1 MQRKSSAHQKAV
13 TDAHRSTAAQ
23 PAVRTAR
30 EAKPAPPASAREA
43 KPAPPASAREEK
55 SASAREEKLALP
67 PASFGNGSGE
77 TTLGGHVDRGLTLS
91 ALYDIGVLERLR
103 LEVRVRLLSDL
114 AQSLAWLHANPRLMA
129 AHPHLVIAPSTI
141 VIGLDG
147 VARVD
152 VRAAKKKE
160 SERNPTEMDYVAPEL
175 LGGESADLRADIY
188 SLGVLTWEALAGKR
202 ISAPDAWPSDVPRLP
217 EEADSSSDLPA
228 ALGGGTQRDP
238 LRRKPPGRPAPK
250 TSHSRLRIPPPLVL
264 PDQGEWAKTLAEL
277 ALQAMCADPGE
288 RPQDCRPI
296 IFALEQLADHLAAT
310 YEIAEV
316 VQGIS
321 GVDTLCIPAPT
332 LPDAD
337 TACQSD
343 ESGALGF
350 MDRNPCEADVP
361 RCAQRRV
368 PVTRHVVA
376 PAPPPPPPVVVAP
389 PLAAAPPTTRSRTVK
404 QLHAIGAGSSS
415 MVGIVVAGLLALA
428 LLGLLA
434 GYVASILAVR

>member
-1 MQRKSSAHQKAV
+1 MQRKSSAHHKAV
-13 TDAHRSTAAQ
+13 TDAQRGAAAQ
-23 PAVRTAR
+23 SAVRTGR
-30 EAKPAPPASAREA
+30 EPKPAPPASGRDE
-43 KPAPPASAREEK
+43 KPASAREG
-55 SASAREEKLALP
+55 KLAL
-67 PASFGNGSGE
+67 PASFGNGE

-103 LEVRVRLLSDL
+103 LEVRVRILSDL

-152 VRAAKKKE
+152 VRAAKKRE
-160 SERNPTEMDYVAPEL
+160 SERNPSEIDYVAPEL
-175 LGGESADLRADIY
+175 LGGETADLRADIY
-188 SLGVLTWEALAGKR
+188 SLGVLAWEALAGKR

-217 EEADSSSDLPA
+217 EEDGSNSELPA
-228 ALGGGTQRDP
+228 ALGGGKERDP
-238 LRRKPPGRPAPK
+238 LRRRPPTRPSPK
-250 TSHSRLRIPPPLVL
+250 TSHSRLRIPPPLAL
-264 PDQGEWAKTLAEL
+264 PEQGEWAKALAEL
-277 ALQAMCADPGE
+277 ALQAMCAEPGE

-296 IFALEQLADHLAAT
+296 ILALEQLAEHLAAT
-310 YEIAEV
+310 HEIAEV

-337 TACQSD
+337 TTCQSE
-343 ESGALGF
+343 ESGSLGF
-350 MDRNPCEADVP
+350 MDRNPCQVDMP
-361 RCAQRRV
+361 RCAQRQV
-368 PVTRHVVA
+368 PVTRHVIA
-376 PAPPPPPPVVVAP
+376 PAPPPPPPVVVAVP
-389 PLAAAPPTTRSRTVK
+389 VAAGPPTARSRTVK

-415 MVGIVVAGLLALA
+415 TVGFVVAGLLALA

-434 GYVASILAVR
+434 GYVASLLAVR

>member
-1 MQRKSSAHQKAV
+1 MQQRKSSAQHKAV

-23 PAVRTAR
+23 QAVRAPR
-30 EAKPAPPASAREA
+30 EPKPATPASAREA
-43 KPAPPASAREEK
+43 KPAPPASARE
-55 SASAREEKLALP
+55 ARPVAP
-67 PASFGNGSGE
+67 PASIGNGYGE

-152 VRAAKKKE
+152 VRSAKKRE
-160 SERNPTEMDYVAPEL
+160 SERNPSEVDYVAPEL
-175 LGGESADLRADIY
+175 LGGETADLRADIY
-188 SLGVLTWEALAGKR
+188 SLGVLAWEALAGKR

-217 EEADSSSDLPA
+217 EEADASSDLPA

-238 LRRKPPGRPAPK
+238 LRRKPPARPAPK
-250 TSHSRLRIPPPLVL
+250 TSHSRLRIPPPLAL
-264 PDQGEWAKTLAEL
+264 PEDAEWAKALAEL

-296 IFALEQLADHLAAT
+296 LLALEQLAEHLAAT
-310 YEIAEV
+310 QEIAEV

-337 TACQSD
+337 TACQS
-343 ESGALGF
+343 EASGALGF
-350 MDRNPCEADVP
+350 MDRNPCEAAAP
-361 RCAQRRV
+361 RCAQRQM
-368 PVTRHVVA
+368 PVTRHVIEA
-376 PAPPPPPPVVVAP
+376 PAPPPPPVVVAP
-389 PLAAAPPTTRSRTVK
+389 AVAAAPPTTRSRTVK
-404 QLHAIGAGSSS
+404 QLHAIGASSS
-415 MVGIVVAGLLALA
+415 STIGFVVAGLLALA
-428 LLGLLA
+428 VLGLLA
-434 GYVASILAVR
+434 GYVASMLAVR

>member
-1 MQRKSSAHQKAV
+1 MQRKSSAHHKAV
-13 TDAHRSTAAQ
+13 TDAQRGAAAQSAVRTGREPKPAQ
-23 PAVRTAR
+23 PASGR
-30 EAKPAPPASAREA
+30 EEK
-43 KPAPPASAREEK
+43 PASAREERP
-55 SASAREEKLALP
+55 ASAREGKLALP
-67 PASFGNGSGE
+67 TASFGNGE

-103 LEVRVRLLSDL
+103 LEVRVRILSDL

-152 VRAAKKKE
+152 VRAAKKRE
-160 SERNPTEMDYVAPEL
+160 SERNPSEIDYVAPEL
-175 LGGESADLRADIY
+175 LGGETADLRADIY
-188 SLGVLTWEALAGKR
+188 SLGVLAWEALAGKR

-217 EEADSSSDLPA
+217 EEGGSNSDLPA
-228 ALGGGTQRDP
+228 ALGGGKERDP
-238 LRRKPPGRPAPK
+238 LRRKPPTRPAPK
-250 TSHSRLRIPPPLVL
+250 TSHSRLRIPPPLAL
-264 PDQGEWAKTLAEL
+264 PEDGEWAKALAEL
-277 ALQAMCADPGE
+277 ALQAMCAEPGE

-296 IFALEQLADHLAAT
+296 ILALEQLAAHLAAT
-310 YEIAEV
+310 HEIAEV

-337 TACQSD
+337 TTCQS
-343 ESGALGF
+343 EEGGSLGF
-350 MDRNPCEADVP
+350 MDRNACQVDMP
-361 RCAQRRV
+361 RCAQRQV
-368 PVTRHVVA
+368 AVTRHVIA
-376 PAPPPPPPVVVAP
+376 PAPPPPPAVVAP
-389 PLAAAPPTTRSRTVK
+389 PIAAAPPTARSRTVK

-415 MVGIVVAGLLALA
+415 TVGFVVAGLLALA

>member
-1 MQRKSSAHQKAV
+1 MQQRKSSAQHKAV

-23 PAVRTAR
+23 PAVRAAR
-30 EAKPAPPASAREA
+30 EPKPAPPPSGREA
-43 KPAPPASAREEK
+43 KAAPP
-55 SASAREEKLALP
+55 P
-67 PASFGNGSGE
+67 PSIGNGSGE

-152 VRAAKKKE
+152 VRAAKKRE
-160 SERNPTEMDYVAPEL
+160 SERNPSEIDYVAPEL

-188 SLGVLTWEALAGKR
+188 SLGVLAWEALAGKR

-217 EEADSSSDLPA
+217 EDAGPSSDLPA

-238 LRRKPPGRPAPK
+238 LRRKPPARPAPK
-250 TSHSRLRIPPPLVL
+250 TSHSRLRIPPPLAL
-264 PDQGEWAKTLAEL
+264 PQDGEWAKTLAEL

-296 IFALEQLADHLAAT
+296 ILALEQLAEHLAAT
-310 YEIAEV
+310 HEIAEV

-332 LPDAD
+332 LPDVD
-337 TACQSD
+337 TACQA
-343 ESGALGF
+343 EASGALGF
-350 MDRNPCEADVP
+350 MDRNPCEAVVP
-361 RCAQRRV
+361 CCAQRQVRI
-368 PVTRHVVA
+368 TRHVIEA
-376 PAPPPPPPVVVAP
+376 PAPPPVLPSVVVAP
-389 PLAAAPPTTRSRTVK
+389 PVVAAPPTSRSRTVK

-415 MVGIVVAGLLALA
+415 TIGFVVAGLLALA

-434 GYVASILAVR
+434 GYVASMLAVR